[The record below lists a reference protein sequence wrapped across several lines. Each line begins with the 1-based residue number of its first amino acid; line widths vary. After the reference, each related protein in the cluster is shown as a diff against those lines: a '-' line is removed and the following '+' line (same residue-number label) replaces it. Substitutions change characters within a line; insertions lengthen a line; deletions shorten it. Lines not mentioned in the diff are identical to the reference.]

1 MHNDKESTPTVQR
14 LIATVLRLFAAT
26 GLGID
31 AALHANLAPIYD
43 GVRAR
48 VSEGD
53 LFRIEAAFACL
64 VGLALLVSGRRIVV
78 ASALL
83 VASSAV
89 FALLVSRYVDLGR
102 IGPIPNLYEPAWYPQ
117 KTVALVAE
125 LVTVASAGVLLVL
138 PRIAVLRRR
147 SARLAE
153 LVLVSGAA
161 LGAIALVAS
170 AAPTAVVSR
179 TPVGR
184 GGVQQVTIVGNN
196 LLRFTPSIVH
206 IHPGRVRITLE
217 DMGAYPHN
225 LQIPAL
231 HVTSP
236 SVTGDPGGTAVTF
249 TVDFPAKGRYHFD
262 CVYHASAGMLGTFV
276 VS

>member
-1 MHNDKESTPTVQR
+1 MHNDNETTPTMQR

-31 AALHANLAPIYD
+31 AAVHANLAPIYD
-43 GVRAR
+43 GVRAT

-53 LFRIEAAFACL
+53 LFRIEAAVACL
-64 VGLALLVSGRRIVV
+64 VALVLLVSGRRIVV
-78 ASALL
+78 AAALL
-83 VASSAV
+83 VAASAV
-89 FALLVSRYVDLGR
+89 VALFVSRYVDLGR
-102 IGPIPNLYEPAWYPQ
+102 LGPIPNLYEPAWYPQ
-117 KTVALVAE
+117 KTAALVAE

-138 PRIAVLRRR
+138 PGIAVLRRR
-147 SARLAE
+147 SSRLAE
-153 LVLVSGAA
+153 LVLVAGAA
-161 LGAIALVAS
+161 LGAITLVAS

-184 GGVQQVTIVGNN
+184 GVQRVTIVGNN

-206 IHPGRVRITLE
+206 LHPGAVRITLE

-236 SVTGDPGGTAVTF
+236 SVTGDPGGTVVTF
-249 TVDFPAKGRYHFD
+249 TVDFPAKGQYHFD